1 MRKKDPFFEK
11 PYFLLRTI
19 KGLNRQGKGKMIGQE
34 HIQTLKGF
42 GLSGLQAKTYL
53 TLLEL
58 GEADTKT
65 IAQASNVA
73 RQEIYRVMPSLQELG
88 LGKKRMGKPAHFKAT
103 PLEDALEIL
112 IKKEKEKINRLE
124 DKHSR
129 LIANLQNESTDIF
142 SAVEAQ
148 FIVTSKFV
156 PFFDSHEKLLAQTK
170 EKIDIMVPAI
180 GLDRFSKSWAQL
192 KKLMKKRRDLK
203 VRVVIQKV
211 EEDNS
216 LPKLILDYPDFELRY
231 APKDVTFGMY
241 IFDQREL
248 TLSIA
253 ENNGLPS
260 LWSNNPN
267 LVILAEN
274 YYKQMWEK
282 ATEA

>member
-1 MRKKDPFFEK
+1 
-11 PYFLLRTI
+11 
-19 KGLNRQGKGKMIGQE
+19 MIGQE

-65 IAQASNVA
+65 IAKASNVA

-88 LGKKRMGKPAHFKAT
+88 LGKKRIGKMGKPAHFKAT
-103 PLEDALEIL
+103 PLEDALDIL
-112 IKKEKEKINRLE
+112 IKKEKEKITRLE

-129 LIANLQNESTDIF
+129 LINNLQNERTDKF
-142 SAVEAQ
+142 NAVETQ
-148 FIVTSKFV
+148 FIVTSKLM
-156 PFFDSHEKLLAQTK
+156 PFFDSHEKLLSQTK

-192 KKLMKKRRDLK
+192 KKVMNKRRDLK

-211 EEDNS
+211 KEDAT
-216 LPKLILDYPDFELRY
+216 LPKTILDYPDFELRY

-253 ENNGLPS
+253 ENDGLPS

-274 YYKQMWEK
+274 YYNQMWEK